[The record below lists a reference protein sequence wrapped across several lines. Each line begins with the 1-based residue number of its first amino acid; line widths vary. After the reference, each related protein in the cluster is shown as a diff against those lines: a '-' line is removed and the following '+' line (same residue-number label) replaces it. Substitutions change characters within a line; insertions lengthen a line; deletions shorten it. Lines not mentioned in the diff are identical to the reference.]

1 MRVSEV
7 FEGLWLVKKGR
18 CKLIGNRFVIPHDTI
33 PSTVIGKAPTG
44 LAISGNFYYLCK
56 KRKNMDLQT
65 RKIQFI
71 QEILRIKNEN
81 IIEKLEKI
89 LHQERKKVFDKE
101 LIPMTIEEFNE
112 LIDSAESDSENDRMY
127 NAGEILKDIDT
138 WK

>member
-1 MRVSEV
+1 
-7 FEGLWLVKKGR
+7 
-18 CKLIGNRFVIPHDTI
+18 
-33 PSTVIGKAPTG
+33 
-44 LAISGNFYYLCK
+44 
-56 KRKNMDLQT
+56 MDLQT

-89 LHQERKKVFDKE
+89 LHQERNKLIDKE
-101 LIPMTIEEFNE
+101 LSPMTFEEFNE
-112 LIDSAESDSENDRMY
+112 LIDNAENDSENDRMY